1 VRLTDPLRSEL
12 SVQRRLEPDQ
22 VAELVTAYQ
31 QGTTVK
37 ELAARYRINRT
48 TVLGH
53 LRRQG
58 VPKRHPEPV
67 ADVDAD
73 RAVRLYGAG
82 ASIGAV
88 AQELRVAPTTVRRV
102 LRKAGVEV
110 RPRGRTRRLDQRSR

>member
-1 VRLTDPLRSEL
+1 MRLTDPLSTEL

-22 VAELVTAYQ
+22 AAELVTAYQ
-31 QGTTVK
+31 QGITVR
-37 ELAARYRINRT
+37 ELAARYLINRT

-67 ADVDAD
+67 ADGDAD
-73 RAVRLYGAG
+73 RAVRLYSAG
-82 ASIGAV
+82 ASIAAV

-102 LRKAGVEV
+102 LRKAGVEL
-110 RPRGRTRRLDQRSR
+110 RPRGRMKRLDRRSR